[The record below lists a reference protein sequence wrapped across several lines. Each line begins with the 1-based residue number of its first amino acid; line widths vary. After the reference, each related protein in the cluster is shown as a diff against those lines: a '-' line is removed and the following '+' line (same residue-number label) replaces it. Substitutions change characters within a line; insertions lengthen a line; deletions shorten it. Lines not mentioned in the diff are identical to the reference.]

1 MRAARLLLAAG
12 LSIGSGVAVA
22 APGDDLC
29 KRDLFMADAAL
40 QASFRR
46 LEDVGSNE
54 ADRCRVWRQHVDTM
68 RKASGTFERC
78 ATGATRSEKLAQT
91 SGSVADFQRLIGERC
106 KGK

>member
-1 MRAARLLLAAG
+1 MDRLRTATAVILLLRSPA
-12 LSIGSGVAVA
+12 LA
-22 APGDDLC
+22 APGDEFC

-46 LEDVGSNE
+46 LEDVGSKE

-68 RKASGTFERC
+68 RKSGEVFGRC
-78 ATGATRSEKLAQT
+78 ATGAQRSEKLAQLG
-91 SGSVADFQRLIGERC
+91 GSTADFQRLIGERC